1 MRSSNLA
8 AFLLAGAVALPG
20 MATAGYLGTVGP
32 VYAIEEE
39 DMLVYIARQLQKK
52 EQDGTLARLQQEMR
66 TAAEGRLAAPPPI
79 AGVQTTLEPR
89 SYYFDPSI
97 TLPQSITTPEGRVLA
112 TAGTRVNPLDYRSWS
127 GELLFIDGRDPLQ
140 QRYAARLLQ
149 QQGGEGRVKTVLVA
163 GNLPHLARGW
173 RTPVYY
179 DQGGELVTRFG
190 ITQVPAHVYQEG
202 KRIRVDEVLPQ

>member
-8 AFLLAGAVALPG
+8 ALLLAGALALPG

-39 DMLVYIARQLQKK
+39 DMLAYIARQLQKK
-52 EQDGTLARLQQEMR
+52 GQDGTLARLQQEMR
-66 TAAEGRLAAPPPI
+66 SAAEGRLSDPPPI

-97 TLPQSITTPEGRVLA
+97 TLPQSITTPEGRLVA
-112 TAGTRVNPLDYRSWS
+112 AAGTHINPLDYRSWS
-127 GELLFIDGRDPLQ
+127 GELLFIDGRDPQQ

-163 GNLPHLARGW
+163 GDLPHLARSW

-202 KRIRVDEVLPQ
+202 KRIRVDEVLP